1 MQRLNTLFKD
11 PISGLTHM
19 ASALLAL
26 VGLVVLLISS
36 PPDPLARVALLTYGL
51 SLVLLFAASST
62 YHLVKTTPQRELL
75 LRKLDHTAIYLLIAG
90 TYTPVCAI
98 VLSGAWRWGLLTVI
112 WSLAVIG
119 IAFKLVYIKL
129 PRWIT
134 VLIYMAMGW
143 VGVLAFG
150 PLFSALPPAA
160 IGWLAAGGVL
170 YSLGA
175 VVYATRR
182 LDFWPGVFGFHEV
195 WHLFVTA
202 ASAAHF
208 VFVLAY
214 VVPAGLR

>member
-1 MQRLNTLFKD
+1 MQRLNAVFKD
-11 PISGLTHM
+11 PISGLTH
-19 ASALLAL
+19 AATALLAL
-26 VGLVVLLISS
+26 VGLVFLLIYS
-36 PPDPLARVALLTYGL
+36 PPNPLARLALLTYGV

-62 YHLVKTTPQRELL
+62 YHLVKTTPARELW

-98 VLSGAWRWGLLTVI
+98 VLQGFWRWGLLTII
-112 WSLAVIG
+112 WTLAAAG

-129 PRWIT
+129 PRTVT
-134 VLIYMAMGW
+134 VLIYVAMGW
-143 VGVLAFG
+143 VGVLGFG
-150 PLFSALPPAA
+150 ELFAALPPAA

-208 VFVLAY
+208 IFVLGY